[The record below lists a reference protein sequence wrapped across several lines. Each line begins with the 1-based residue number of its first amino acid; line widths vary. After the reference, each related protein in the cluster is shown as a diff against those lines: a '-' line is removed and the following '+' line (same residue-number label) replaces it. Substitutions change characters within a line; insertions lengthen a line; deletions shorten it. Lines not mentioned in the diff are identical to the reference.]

1 MRIKDCNISFT
12 DQVVSIVGGG
22 PSLKN
27 FDFGR
32 LKHPIVGVNDAGIR
46 IPCDA
51 MVALDKRV
59 VKMYKREI
67 DELGYPLITNGVYEG
82 YPDNV
87 VVATCERSI
96 PLDLTV
102 RQSMFSGLFA
112 MLVALTLGA
121 RRLFLFGFDGGFS
134 KGDTQNWYPSH
145 TEGMLSWHYEI
156 QNERYKAFEGHDIIN
171 VGVDSKIDA
180 FPKVSLEEDFY
191 SVNIL
196 LNV

>member
-12 DQVVSIVGGG
+12 NQVVSIVGGG
-22 PSLKN
+22 PSLKD

-32 LKHPIVGVNDAGIR
+32 LQRPVIGVNDAGIR

-51 MVALDKRV
+51 MVALDKRLIRLYQ
-59 VKMYKREI
+59 KEI
-67 DELGYPLITNGVYEG
+67 GQLDYPLITNRIREG
-82 YPDNV
+82 YSDNV
-87 VVATCERSI
+87 VVATCDKTI

-121 RRLFLFGFDGGFS
+121 RKLFLFGFDGGFS
-134 KGDTQNWYPSH
+134 KGDAQNWYPSH
-145 TEGMLSWHYEI
+145 TEGMLSWHYEM
-156 QNERYKAFEGHDIIN
+156 QNERYNAFEGYDIIN

-180 FPKVSLEEDFY
+180 FPKISLEEDFY